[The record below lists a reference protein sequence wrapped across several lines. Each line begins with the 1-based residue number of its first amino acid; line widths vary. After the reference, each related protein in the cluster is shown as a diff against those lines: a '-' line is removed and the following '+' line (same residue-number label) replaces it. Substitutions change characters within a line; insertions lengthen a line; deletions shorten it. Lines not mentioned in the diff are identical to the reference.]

1 MNKFF
6 LPLIFILSA
15 CTFSGNKELK
25 EENVRLRKQVDKLHL
40 SIDRL
45 KNHVDSAVVVALI
58 QRDSAKVKRQESLQY
73 MQIADSLRIIAVQ
86 NAMEGNRQARIAIQ
100 ERHRADSTAIVAFQ
114 NHNEAVRQK
123 IIAEQQRI
131 LAQQQSRLAKE
142 EHQKVLELEK
152 KLNQLKN
159 N

>member
-1 MNKFF
+1 MSDLSKNAEK
-6 LPLIFILSA
+6 IFKMKYAKTLSN
-15 CTFSGNKELK
+15 GN
-25 EENVRLRKQVDKLHL
+25 
-40 SIDRL
+40 
-45 KNHVDSAVVVALI
+45 
-58 QRDSAKVKRQESLQY
+58 QESWEQQY